1 MKSKL
6 LLLSGCLVL
15 ALNSCRSDIE
25 NAPADSIDPITTNLN
40 NAKIHKLLIDGK
52 YTYVNEINGE
62 YFYAEDITISP
73 EQFNILKGK
82 ADSGTSTADKST
94 IVSSFI
100 KTWPDAKVYYT
111 LPSQGSLS
119 TQNYN
124 TFLTNINKAFDL
136 ISSKTNVQFIERTN
150 QTEYITFTYTTGNS
164 SPLGWQKNRVNGIKI
179 YNITYPAIIAHEI
192 MHSMGIM
199 HEQCRPD
206 RDQYIIVDV
215 NKAVEG
221 SRHNFNLYNDYAGH
235 GAFDFG
241 SVMMYQSTDF
251 AIDAS
256 QPVMTKLDGSTF
268 TKQRT
273 GLSAGD
279 YAGINHLY
287 GPVNASSAVN
297 GTYTLTTALA
307 TDKNLDISGSATT
320 DGTSVI
326 LYSASTGNNQKFTFS
341 KSDHGYYIIKSIL
354 DPTKVLTVKGSGTV
368 NGTAVELRTDSGT
381 DAQKWLL
388 FNLGNNGFGFAPKN
402 APALRLEV
410 KNGST
415 ANLTPIVIGT
425 TDQTV
430 QPSTKQRF
438 ILTKVN

>member
-25 NAPADSIDPITTNLN
+25 NAQANPMDHTT
-40 NAKIHKLLIDGK
+40 AKLDNTTVHKLLINGT
-52 YTYVNEINGE
+52 YTYVNEVNGE
-62 YFYAEDITISP
+62 YFYADDITISS
-73 EQFNILKGK
+73 EQFNKLKMQ
-82 ADSGTSTADKST
+82 ANSELSTSEKST

-100 KTWPDAKVYYT
+100 KTWPSATVYYT
-111 LPSQGSLS
+111 LPSQGTLS

-124 TFLTNINKAFDL
+124 TFLTNINKAFDM
-136 ISSKTNVQFIERTN
+136 ISSQTSVQFVQRTN
-150 QTEYITFTYTTGNS
+150 QTEYITFTYSTGNS
-164 SPLGWQKNRVNGIKI
+164 SPLGWQQNRVNGIKI
-179 YNITYPAIIAHEI
+179 YNITYPAIIAHEV

-215 NKAVEG
+215 NRAVEG

-251 AIDAS
+251 AINSS

-287 GPVNASSAVN
+287 GPVNATSAVN
-297 GTYTLTTALA
+297 GTYTFTTSLA
-307 TDKNLDISGSATT
+307 NDKNVDISGSSTT

-326 LYSASTGNNQKFTFS
+326 LYSASTGNNQRFTFT
-341 KSDHGYYIIKSIL
+341 KSDHGYYTIKSTL
-354 DPTKVLTVKGSGTV
+354 DPTKVLTVKSSGTA
-368 NGTAVELRTDSGT
+368 NGTAVEIRTNSNT

-388 FNLGNNGFGFAPKN
+388 FNLGNNGFAFAPKN
-402 APALRLEV
+402 APSLRLEV
-410 KNGST
+410 KGGLT
-415 ANLTPIVIGT
+415 ANLTPIVIGS

-430 QPSTKQRF
+430 QPPTKQRF
-438 ILTKVN
+438 KLTKVN

>member
-6 LLLSGCLVL
+6 LVLSGCLVL
-15 ALNSCRSDIE
+15 VMNSCRSDIE
-25 NAPADSIDPITTNLN
+25 NSQTVSTDQTTMNLD
-40 NAKIHKLLIDGK
+40 NAKVHKLLINGN
-52 YTYVNEINGE
+52 YTYVNEVNGE
-62 YFYAEDITISP
+62 YFFADDITISS
-73 EQFNILKGK
+73 EQFNKLKTQ
-82 ADSGTSTADKST
+82 ANAGTSTVEKST

-100 KTWPDAKVYYT
+100 KTWPDATVYYT
-111 LPSQGSLS
+111 LPSQGSMS
-119 TQNYN
+119 SQNYN
-124 TFLTNINKAFDL
+124 TFLTNIHKAFDM
-136 ISSKTNVQFIERTN
+136 ISSQTSVQFVERTN
-150 QTEYITFTYTTGNS
+150 QTEYITFTYTTSNS

-179 YNITYPAIIAHEI
+179 YNITIPAIIAHEV

-206 RDQYIIVDV
+206 RNQYIIVDV
-215 NKAVEG
+215 NKAKEE

-251 AIDAS
+251 AIDSS

-287 GPVNASSAVN
+287 GPVNTTSAIN
-297 GTYTLTTALA
+297 GTYTMTTSLA
-307 TDKNLDISGSATT
+307 TDKNLDISGSSTT
-320 DGTSVI
+320 NGTSIV
-326 LYSASTGNNQKFTFS
+326 LNSASTGNNQRFTFS

-354 DPTKVLTVKGSGTV
+354 DSTKVLTVKNNGTV
-368 NGTAVELRTDSGT
+368 NGTTVELRTNSNTDS
-381 DAQKWLL
+381 QKWLL

-410 KNGST
+410 KNGLT
-415 ANLTPIVIGT
+415 TNLTPIVIGT

-438 ILTKVN
+438 ILTKIN

>member
-25 NAPADSIDPITTNLN
+25 NAQTDSMEPTTENLA

-73 EQFNILKGK
+73 EQFNTLQKQ
-82 ADSGTSTADKST
+82 ANPETSTAEKST

-100 KTWPDAKVYYT
+100 KTWPNATVYYT

-124 TFLTNINKAFDL
+124 TFLTNINKAFDM
-136 ISSKTNVQFIERTN
+136 ISSQTSMQFVERTN
-150 QTEYITFTYTTGNS
+150 QTEYITFTYTTTNS

-179 YNITYPAIIAHEI
+179 YNTTYPAIIAHEI

-251 AIDAS
+251 AINTS

-287 GPVNASSAVN
+287 GPVNATSAIN
-297 GTYTLTTALA
+297 GTYTMTTALA
-307 TDKNLDISGSATT
+307 NDKNLDISGSSTT
-320 DGTSVI
+320 DGTSII

-354 DPTKVLTVKGSGTV
+354 DPTKVLTVKSNGTT
-368 NGTAVELRTDSGT
+368 NGTAVELRTNSNT

-410 KNGST
+410 KNGT
-415 ANLTPIVIGT
+415 TTNLTPIVIGT

>member
-15 ALNSCRSDIE
+15 ALNSCSSDLENTQTESIE
-25 NAPADSIDPITTNLN
+25 PATESLANV
-40 NAKIHKLLIDGK
+40 KIHKLLIDGK

-73 EQFNILKGK
+73 EQFEVLQKQANPE
-82 ADSGTSTADKST
+82 TSTAGKST

-100 KTWPDAKVYYT
+100 KTWPNATVYYT

-124 TFLTNINKAFDL
+124 TFLTNINKAFDM
-136 ISSKTNVQFIERTN
+136 ISSQTSMQFIERTN
-150 QTEYITFTYTTGNS
+150 QTEYITFTYTTTNS

-179 YNITYPAIIAHEI
+179 YNTTYPAIIAHEI

-251 AIDAS
+251 AINAS

-287 GPVNASSAVN
+287 GPVNSSSAIN
-297 GTYTLTTALA
+297 GTYTMTTALA
-307 TDKNLDISGSATT
+307 SDKNLDISGSSTT
-320 DGTSVI
+320 DGTSII
-326 LYSASTGNNQKFTFS
+326 LYSASTGNNQRFTFT
-341 KSDHGYYIIKSIL
+341 KSDHGYYTIKSIL
-354 DPTKVLTVKGSGTV
+354 DPTKVLTVKSNGTT
-368 NGTAVELRTDSGT
+368 NGTAVELRTNSNT

-410 KNGST
+410 KNGT
-415 ANLTPIVIGT
+415 TTNLTPIVIGT